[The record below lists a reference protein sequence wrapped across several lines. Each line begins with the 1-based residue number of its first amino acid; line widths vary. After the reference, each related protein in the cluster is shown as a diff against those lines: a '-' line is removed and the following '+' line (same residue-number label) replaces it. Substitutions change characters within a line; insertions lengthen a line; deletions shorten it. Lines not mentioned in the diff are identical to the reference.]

1 MKKKILL
8 ATAGLLSVVVLGA
21 CSGSSNQDIATM
33 KGGKITVEDF
43 YNEAKKEQT
52 NQSLVRNM
60 IIYKVFEN
68 AYGDKVTDKQ
78 IDKEYDKQAKQLGDS
93 FESQL
98 KSAGYTKKSYK
109 EYLKQS
115 LAFQEGLKSH
125 VKITDKDLKSAWD
138 SFHPEVTARIILA
151 SSEDEAKEIKKQLD
165 DKGDFAKIAKE
176 KSQDST
182 TKEDGGEIKFDSQ
195 SSTVPSEVKE
205 AAFKLKNGE
214 VSDVITAMDS
224 STYQSSYYIVKM
236 EKNSSKGNDMDK
248 YKKEL
253 KQIAEDTKIAD
264 QTFSSEVIAKE
275 LKKANVKIKD
285 DSFENILSDFL
296 TTNRSSKKATTES
309 KK

>member
-8 ATAGLLSVVVLGA
+8 ATTGLLSVIVLGA
-21 CSGSSNQDIATM
+21 CSVSSNQDIATM

-43 YNEAKKEQT
+43 YNEAKKEQS

-78 IDKEYDKQAKQLGDS
+78 IDKEYKKQEKQLGDS

-98 KSAGYTKKSYK
+98 QSAGYTKKSYK

-115 LAFQEGLKSH
+115 LAFQEGLKAH
-125 VKITDKDLKSAWD
+125 VKITDKDIKAAWD

-182 TKEDGGEIKFDSQ
+182 TKKDGGEIKFDSQ
-195 SSTVPSEVKE
+195 STTVPSEVKE
-205 AAFKLKNGE
+205 AAFKLKDGE

-253 KQIAEDTKIAD
+253 KQIAEDTKMAD
-264 QTFSSEVIAKE
+264 QTFSSEVISKE

-296 TTNRSSKKATTES
+296 TTNSSNKKATDSS
-309 KK
+309 K

>member
-8 ATAGLLSVVVLGA
+8 ATAGLLSVIVLGA
-21 CSGSSNQDIATM
+21 CSGGSDQDIATM

-78 IDKEYDKQAKQLGDS
+78 IDKEYAKQEKSLGDS

-98 KSAGYTKKSYK
+98 QSAGYTKKSYK

-115 LAFQEGLKSH
+115 LAFQEGLKAH
-125 VKITDKDLKSAWD
+125 VKITDKDTKAAWD

-182 TKEDGGEIKFDSQ
+182 TKKDGGEIKFDSQ
-195 SSTVPSEVKE
+195 STTVPSEVKE
-205 AAFKLKNGE
+205 AAFKLKDGE

-224 STYQSSYYIVKM
+224 STYQSSYYLVKM

-253 KQIAEDTKIAD
+253 KQIAEDTKMAD
-264 QTFSSEVIAKE
+264 QTFSSEVISKE

-296 TTNRSSKKATTES
+296 TTNSSNKKATDSS
-309 KK
+309 K

>member
-8 ATAGLLSVVVLGA
+8 ATTGLLSVIVLGA

-43 YNEAKKEQT
+43 YNEAKKEQS

-78 IDKEYDKQAKQLGDS
+78 IDKEYKKQEKQLGDS

-98 KSAGYTKKSYK
+98 QSAGYTKKSYK

-115 LAFQEGLKSH
+115 LAFQEGLKAH
-125 VKITDKDLKSAWD
+125 VKITDKDIKAAWD

-151 SSEDEAKEIKKQLD
+151 SSENEAKEIKKQLD

-182 TKEDGGEIKFDSQ
+182 TKKDGGEIKFDSQ
-195 SSTVPSEVKE
+195 STTVPSEVKE
-205 AAFKLKNGE
+205 AAFKLKDGE

-253 KQIAEDTKIAD
+253 KQIAEDTKMAD
-264 QTFSSEVIAKE
+264 QTFSSEVISKE

-296 TTNRSSKKATTES
+296 TTNSSNKKATDSS
-309 KK
+309 K

>member
-253 KQIAEDTKIAD
+253 KQIAEDTKMAD

-296 TTNRSSKKATTES
+296 TTNSSSKKGTTES
-309 KK
+309 TK

>member
-8 ATAGLLSVVVLGA
+8 ATAGLLSVIVLGA

-43 YNEAKKEQT
+43 YTEAKKEQT

-78 IDKEYDKQAKQLGDS
+78 IDKEYNKQAKQLGDS

-115 LAFQEGLKSH
+115 LAFQEGLKAH
-125 VKITDKDLKSAWD
+125 VKITDKDIKAAWD

-195 SSTVPSEVKE
+195 STTVPTEVKE
-205 AAFKLKNGE
+205 AAFKLKDGE

-236 EKNSSKGNDMDK
+236 EKTSSKGNDMDK

-253 KQIAEDTKIAD
+253 KQIAEDTKMAD
-264 QTFSSEVIAKE
+264 QTFSSEVISKE

-296 TTNRSSKKATTES
+296 TTNSSEKATTES
-309 KK
+309 TK

>member
-8 ATAGLLSVVVLGA
+8 ATTGLLSVIVLGA

-43 YNEAKKEQT
+43 YNEAKKEQS

-78 IDKEYDKQAKQLGDS
+78 IDKEYKKQEKQLGDS

-98 KSAGYTKKSYK
+98 QSAGYTKKSYK

-115 LAFQEGLKSH
+115 LAFQEGLKAH
-125 VKITDKDLKSAWD
+125 VKITDKDIKAAWD
-138 SFHPEVTARIILA
+138 SFHPE
-151 SSEDEAKEIKKQLD
+151 
-165 DKGDFAKIAKE
+165 GDFAKIAKE

-182 TKEDGGEIKFDSQ
+182 TKKDGGEIKFDSQ
-195 SSTVPSEVKE
+195 STTVPSEVKE
-205 AAFKLKNGE
+205 AAFKLKDGE

-253 KQIAEDTKIAD
+253 KQIAEDTKMAD
-264 QTFSSEVIAKE
+264 QTFSSEVISKE

-296 TTNRSSKKATTES
+296 TTNSSNKKATDSS
-309 KK
+309 K